1 MPRQSLVLEADKICL
16 IAFAV
21 LDVVL
26 GGDFLLEFLLPP
38 SCRNSIILLRRKCLS
53 KAKTESQGPPSVLC
67 IVLPTQKKMHE
78 IQEMN
83 PLFAA

>member
-1 MPRQSLVLEADKICL
+1 MPRQSLALKAKKISL

-26 GGDFLLEFLLPP
+26 GGDFLLEFSPS
-38 SCRNSIILLRRKCLS
+38 SCRNSIIVLRRKCFL

-78 IQEMN
+78 IWKMK
-83 PLFAA
+83 PLFLA